1 MFHFIGGSAQA
12 LILTPITLMI
22 GRTFSREVSSTAQTM
37 KTVAS
42 KGIGSSTGAFLYGWL
57 YSQLPARSVMVL
69 FTCLIFGFGILS
81 RLGGVW
87 VDARTKAGQAR
98 QSV

>member
-1 MFHFIGGSAQA
+1 MPKPKIRQVNS
-12 LILTPITLMI
+12 TITL
-22 GRTFSREVSSTAQTM
+22 RA
-37 KTVAS
+37 
-42 KGIGSSTGAFLYGWL
+42 GSWL